1 MKNAY
6 DYNKTLLYKIEL
18 DFKFIDSNL
27 NIVLDELAKKP
38 IYILNI
44 VRLNLNTYNI
54 IYKDNEQNR
63 SCLLKNNKGYWQII
77 E

>member
-6 DYNKTLLYKIEL
+6 GYNKTLLYKIEL

-44 VRLNLNTYNI
+44 VRLDLNTYNI
-54 IYKDNEQNR
+54 IYKDNKQNR

>member
-44 VRLNLNTYNI
+44 VRKEPGNA
-54 IYKDNEQNR
+54 
-63 SCLLKNNKGYWQII
+63 
-77 E
+77 